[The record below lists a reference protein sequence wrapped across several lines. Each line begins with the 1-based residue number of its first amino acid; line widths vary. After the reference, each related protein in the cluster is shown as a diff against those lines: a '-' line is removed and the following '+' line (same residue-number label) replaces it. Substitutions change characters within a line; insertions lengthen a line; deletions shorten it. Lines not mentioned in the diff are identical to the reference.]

1 MPTIGTLMSTLPT
14 PRKGTL
20 RLSIFASLLLL
31 VAVGMV
37 AARLPHLAKD
47 LQARG
52 AGGLGDF
59 NYYYYAFTVV
69 LKQPFDAWLIY
80 DHSHIVEFL
89 HNIGINDIG
98 AHSFYGYP
106 PQFAVFFSRLG
117 SVDITTA
124 KILWS
129 IMSIVC
135 LFGAI
140 TITIKL
146 AYRDGKYEVLVGLV
160 AVSILCR
167 PILDELYW
175 GQSNALLFFL
185 LAATFLCI
193 ERGYRYT
200 AGIFLALAI
209 VFKVTPVAVAGLLLL
224 RREWRTVIATIGFS
238 IAITAVTALYVGWE
252 IMVRYLT
259 SDLNRLNK
267 QNLLVG
273 GAPFNS
279 SVRGALQTLSAKIGM
294 PLSTTTLEIVFTVF
308 AAAVCLLAAYLVLR
322 RNADRRLDYALATTT
337 MLVASP
343 VLESVHLVA
352 VLIPV
357 LILIGTAL
365 EQRPHDT
372 HGSALAFR
380 GEMLLCALAVTLLM
394 FSPKFVSYTIAI
406 LVIYSLCVARYI
418 PSTQPRAATFAR
430 GEAQRTR

>member
-1 MPTIGTLMSTLPT
+1 MRTLSTPT
-14 PRKGTL
+14 KGTL
-20 RLSIFASLLLL
+20 RLSIFSGLLLL
-31 VAVGMV
+31 IAIGMV

-52 AGGLGDF
+52 SDGLGDF
-59 NYYYYAFTVV
+59 NYYYYAFSII
-69 LKQPFDAWLIY
+69 LKQPFDASQLY
-80 DHSHIVEFL
+80 DHNHVVEFL
-89 HNIGINDIG
+89 HQIGIKEIG
-98 AHSFYGYP
+98 VHSFYGYP

-117 SVDITTA
+117 SFEITTA

-129 IMSIVC
+129 VMSV
-135 LFGAI
+135 LFLVIAI
-140 TITIKL
+140 IFTIKL
-146 AYRDGKYEVLVGLV
+146 AYRGGKYEVLIGLV
-160 AVSILCR
+160 AVAILCR

-193 ERGYRYT
+193 ERDYRYA
-200 AGIFLALAI
+200 AGVFLALAV
-209 VFKVTPVAVAGLLLL
+209 VFKVTPIAVAGLLLL
-224 RREWRTVIATIGFS
+224 RREWRTVIATIVFS
-238 IAITAVTALYVGWE
+238 IVVTAITALYVGWN
-252 IMVRYLT
+252 IVFHYLT
-259 SDLNRLNK
+259 SDLSRLNK

-294 PLSTTTLEIVFTVF
+294 PLSTTALEMVSTVF

-322 RNADRRLDYALATTT
+322 RNTDRRMDYALATTT

-365 EQRPHDT
+365 ENRT
-372 HGSALAFR
+372 HGTRVSALGFR
-380 GEMLLCALAVTLLM
+380 GEMLLCTLAVVLLM
-394 FSPKFVSYTIAI
+394 FSPKLVSYTIAI
-406 LVIYSLCVARYI
+406 LIIYALCVARYI
-418 PSTQPRAATFAR
+418 PSTPPRVSALSHDEAAAR
-430 GEAQRTR
+430 SLITQSE